1 MYVKK
6 WLALTLAGAVL
17 AMGFSGCDRTIIEH
31 QFHTNTITETII
43 EEVPVE
49 IEADLSYQKLIDF
62 FQEGEIELGLGVERL
77 PLNRDEF
84 ENDSMYKQWLDDLT
98 QEDIEEFFEVN
109 MGMKLEIARK
119 IDHPAPETEFLIA
132 KEVLPTWMEGITQ
145 MYDELMKYKEENG
158 WDWEQY
164 KNNLDMY
171 GIKGLAIYLRIIE
184 IEEEDGSIG
193 EMYASVHLQPHN

>member
-1 MYVKK
+1 
-6 WLALTLAGAVL
+6 
-17 AMGFSGCDRTIIEH
+17 
-31 QFHTNTITETII
+31 
-43 EEVPVE
+43 
-49 IEADLSYQKLIDF
+49 
-62 FQEGEIELGLGVERL
+62 
-77 PLNRDEF
+77 
-84 ENDSMYKQWLDDLT
+84 
-98 QEDIEEFFEVN
+98 
-109 MGMKLEIARK
+109 
-119 IDHPAPETEFLIA
+119 
-132 KEVLPTWMEGITQ
+132 